1 VTSTLATAACC
12 CALVSVAGCGAST
25 SPTSTTATASGSAAT
40 APTHGATATA
50 PGAPAT
56 SPGASNTSAGPTT
69 STRAASTSATRGGG
83 TARGGSN
90 APLTRYYG
98 TIATFGSEASGSDR
112 TAILAALHNYLSAI
126 AAGDWAAACA
136 QLSAPIEHQLDLL
149 AAHAKG
155 VRGHACS
162 AALGALLG
170 HTLVSARRQQA
181 QLNILAVRASGN
193 RAFVLYR
200 SPQLQHAVISM
211 FRQAGQWKAGVLAAS
226 IG

>member
-12 CALVSVAGCGAST
+12 CAST

-50 PGAPAT
+50 PGAAAT

-69 STRAASTSATRGGG
+69 STGAASSSATRGGG
-83 TARGGSN
+83 TAGGGSN

-98 TIATFGSEASGSDR
+98 TIATFGSEAGGSDR

-126 AAGDWAAACA
+126 AAGDWSAACA
-136 QLSAPIEHQLDLL
+136 QLSAPIVHQLDLL
-149 AAHAKG
+149 LAHAKG

-170 HTLVSARRQQA
+170 HTPGSVRRLMTPLSVIAARDD
-181 QLNILAVRASGN
+181 GD

-211 FRQAGQWKAGVLAAS
+211 FRQAGRWKAGVLAGLNS
-226 IG
+226 G